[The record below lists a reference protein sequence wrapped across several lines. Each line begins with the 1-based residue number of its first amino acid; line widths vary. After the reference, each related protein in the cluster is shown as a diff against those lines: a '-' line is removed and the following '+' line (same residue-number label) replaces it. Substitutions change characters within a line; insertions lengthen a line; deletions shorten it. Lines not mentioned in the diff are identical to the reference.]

1 MTEQVFTKPASPF
14 VGLRAPAFNSRAPW
28 WGGDLQTMRNQLVAS
43 HKPLTAR
50 SRRLEFPLPHGGSD
64 RMSGMLDQPH
74 GYRRGPLVI
83 LIHGLTGCEE
93 SAYVLESSQFHLAKG
108 RRVLRLNLRGAG
120 PSRST
125 CGGYYFAGCTED
137 IRAVIEGL
145 EPDIKSD
152 GVIAIGF
159 SLGGNILL
167 NSLAEP
173 WAQNAFLAA
182 ATVCAPIRPAQAAR
196 RIMELRNWVYH
207 RFLLQ
212 RMKQDTLSP
221 HASLDEAERQAI
233 TSCRSIYEFD
243 DRFTAPRNGYANA
256 DDYYKRTAGADFVP
270 DLSTPTLLI
279 HAQDDPWIPV
289 QPYYQLRD
297 VVLKQAKVVISPG
310 GGHVGFHNRD
320 LDGTWHDV
328 VIESFIAQY
337 YG

>member
-1 MTEQVFTKPASPF
+1 MTEEVLTKPASAF
-14 VGLRAPAFNSRAPW
+14 ARLRAPEFNSRAPW

-43 HKPLTAR
+43 HKPLAAR
-50 SRRLEFPLPHGGSD
+50 SQRLEFQLPHGDGD
-64 RMSGMLDQPH
+64 RMSGMLDQPD
-74 GYRRGPLVI
+74 GSDGGPLII

-93 SAYVLESSQFHLAKG
+93 SAYVLESARFHLAKG

-137 IRAVIEGL
+137 IRAVIDGL
-145 EPDIKSD
+145 KPTSKSE

-167 NSLAEP
+167 NSLAQP

-196 RIMELRNWVYH
+196 RIMELRNWIYH

-221 HASLDEAERQAI
+221 YASLDETERQAI
-233 TSCRSIYEFD
+233 TSCRTIYEFD
-243 DRFTAPRNGYANA
+243 DRFTAPRNGYADA
-256 DDYYKRTAGADFVP
+256 DDYYRRTAGVDFVP

-289 QPYYQLRD
+289 QPYYQLRNLA
-297 VVLKQAKVVISPG
+297 LKHAKVIVSSG

-320 LDGTWHDV
+320 LEGTWHDV
-328 VIESFIAQY
+328 VINSFISQY
-337 YG
+337 Y

>member
-1 MTEQVFTKPASPF
+1 MTELALSQSATPF
-14 VGLRAPAFNSRAPW
+14 AHLRIPAFRSRAPW
-28 WGGDLQTMRNQLVAS
+28 WGGDLQTMRNQFVAPTKLLNS
-43 HKPLTAR
+43 R
-50 SRRLEFPLPHGGSD
+50 SQRFEFPLAHGGND
-64 RMSGMLDQPH
+64 RMSGMLDYPD
-74 GYRRGPLVI
+74 GYAGGPLVI

-93 SAYVLESSQFHLAKG
+93 SAYVLESARFHLAKG

-137 IRAVIEGL
+137 IRAVIDGL
-145 EPDIKSD
+145 ATEVKAD
-152 GVIAIGF
+152 GIIAIGF

-167 NSLAEP
+167 NSLAQP
-173 WAQNAFLAA
+173 WAQHVFLAA

-196 RIMELRNWVYH
+196 RIMEPRNWVYH

-221 HASLDEAERQAI
+221 HALLDDAERQAI

-243 DRFTAPRNGYANA
+243 DRFTAPRNGYADA
-256 DDYYKRTAGADFVP
+256 DDYYRRTAGADFVP
-270 DLSTPTLLI
+270 DLPTPTLLI
-279 HAQDDPWIPV
+279 HAADDPWIPV
-289 QPYYQLRD
+289 QPYHELRKQA
-297 VVLKQAKVVISPG
+297 LRQAKVIISQG

-328 VIESFIAQY
+328 IIDSFISPF